1 MIRQSIIGSL
11 IILSVSFSAVAQDP
25 NLIEQAK
32 KEGGKVIVYRSLESL
47 TLNPLPQSSRV
58 YTRTML
64 DRPDGYNQE

>member
-1 MIRQSIIGSL
+1 MIRQSIIGLL

-25 NLIEQAK
+25 KLIEQA
-32 KEGGKVIVYRSLESL
+32 KEGGKVIVYGSLESF
-47 TLNPLPQSSRV
+47 TVEPLPQSSRV